1 MTIPKRKISKTEVS
15 QTINLR
21 ESLGRFS
28 QVPEIRDA
36 FLQSVIDTIVQ
47 RTEHSR
53 DIHNDIFAK
62 YSKSY
67 KESLPFQVF
76 GKTNKV
82 NMTLTGDMLGSI
94 EKIDETRDTITI
106 GLTGDDNIL
115 KAFAHL
121 TGFEGHKY
129 LDGKVPVRDFFGI
142 TSKEIDKITKD
153 FQPDQSPD
161 ATANDQQIISKLL
174 DVLDGG

>member
-82 NMTLTGDMLGSI
+82 NMTLTGD
-94 EKIDETRDTITI
+94 KIGR
-106 GLTGDDNIL
+106 
-115 KAFAHL
+115 AH
-121 TGFEGHKY
+121 
-129 LDGKVPVRDFFGI
+129 V
-142 TSKEIDKITKD
+142 
-153 FQPDQSPD
+153 
-161 ATANDQQIISKLL
+161 
-174 DVLDGG
+174 